1 MKKLISYVM
10 ICVIALCS
18 FAACGSK
25 SKKKGIETENTA
37 SIVGKWAM
45 NGFENSGVDG
55 GGLIFGDNG
64 KGGVFEDTSSIICFE
79 GENVNIGGAVL
90 AKDYISETDGV
101 IKVEA
106 EGRNFLDIKRV
117 KSTGSGYDGTYT
129 LQGGL
134 LYDTIAK
141 TIQEQSTSGMD
152 AFDVTLNIA
161 GETSQVVFNDV
172 FTYDIKGDDISISGF
187 SGLLS
192 TDGSEATAKYT
203 IDGDTLTLTDSKSTE
218 TLQRVA

>member
-45 NGFENSGVDG
+45 VEEERA
-55 GGLIFGDNG
+55 IQA
-64 KGGVFEDTSSIICFE
+64 KEGGVFEDTSSIICFE

-106 EGRNFLDIKRV
+106 EGRNFLEIKRV

-192 TDGSEATAKYT
+192 TDGSEATAKYS